1 MVLTIWLNLL
11 VNIWFMTHTDTE
23 KAILHA
29 AKTVFYKKGLAA
41 ARMQEIADEAN
52 INKAMLHYYF
62 RSKEK
67 LFGAVFLQ
75 AFGELAPFLNSIF
88 NSDKPVFEK
97 IREFVDGYITFVADN
112 PYLPTF
118 IIQEMN
124 INPQFGE
131 TFFRNHVTPDPSK
144 FEEQIAREI
153 EHGNIRPIDP
163 KQLVLNLISLTAFP
177 FVGKGL
183 VIGILDLDE
192 IAFKTLMEERKKLI
206 PEMII
211 NTIKVQ

>member
-1 MVLTIWLNLL
+1 MVNTVKMI
-11 VNIWFMTHTDTE
+11 HTETE
-23 KAILHA
+23 KSILRA
-29 AKTVFYKKGLAA
+29 AKLVFYKKGLAA

-62 RSKEK
+62 RSKQK
-67 LFGAVFLQ
+67 LFEAVFLQ
-75 AFGELAPFLNSIF
+75 AFGELAPHLNTIF

-97 IREFVDGYITFVADN
+97 IRDFVDGYITFVAEN

-131 TFFRNHVTPDPSK
+131 TFFADHITPDPSV
-144 FEEQIAREI
+144 FEKQIAEEI
-153 EHGNIRPIDP
+153 KQGIIKPIDP
-163 KQLVLNLISLTAFP
+163 KQLLLNLISLTAFP
-177 FVGKGL
+177 FIGKGL
-183 VIGILDLDE
+183 VTGILGLDE
-192 IAFKTLMEERKKLI
+192 TAFKTYMEERKKLI

-211 NTIKVQ
+211 NTIKAS